1 MFTAAKL
8 PTELDG
14 GIGLQVITQ
23 RIEDSETVAV
33 RVIAN
38 GMQEMIRMQQNRQN
52 TCKAKYVP

>member
-52 TCKAKYVP
+52 PCKAKYVP